1 MSELKNNDINTNA
14 QIGNNNTLIQQ
25 NHNPESNPSSDNIIN
40 NESSESQSED
50 FYPKNGD
57 ISSNFDEDI
66 KKVDNMNKENKE
78 KNDTLKFDIVTQ
90 ECQSKNN
97 ELNNKSGQSSSK
109 KIKNYFIFYSFGN
122 F

>member
-1 MSELKNNDINTNA
+1 MSELKNNDINTKA
-14 QIGNNNTLIQQ
+14 QIENNNTLIQQ

-66 KKVDNMNKENKE
+66 KKVDNMNNNKE

-90 ECQSKNN
+90 ESQSKDN
-97 ELNNKSGQSSSK
+97 ELNKSVQSSSK
-109 KIKNYFIFYSFGN
+109 KNYFIFYSFGN

>member
-1 MSELKNNDINTNA
+1 MSELKNNDINTKA
-14 QIGNNNTLIQQ
+14 QIENNNTLIQQ
-25 NHNPESNPSSDNIIN
+25 NHNPESNSSPENIIN

-90 ECQSKNN
+90 ESQSKDN
-97 ELNNKSGQSSSK
+97 ELNKSVQSSSK

>member
-1 MSELKNNDINTNA
+1 MSELKNNDVDTHT

-25 NHNPESNPSSDNIIN
+25 NHNPESNPSPDNIIN

-66 KKVDNMNKENKE
+66 KKVDNMNKDNKE

-90 ECQSKNN
+90 ESQSKNN
-97 ELNNKSGQSSSK
+97 ELDKSVQSSSK

>member
-1 MSELKNNDINTNA
+1 MSELKNNDINTKT
-14 QIGNNNTLIQQ
+14 QIENNNTLIQQ
-25 NHNPESNPSSDNIIN
+25 NHNPESNSSPENIIN

-66 KKVDNMNKENKE
+66 KKVDNMNKDNKV

-97 ELNNKSGQSSSK
+97 ELDKSVQSSSK